1 MTYTQP
7 QSKAFSSYAG
17 ERDTADHKKA
27 ALISNSC
34 MYKTENAL
42 KIKTTGKKK
51 SEHKIFRR
59 LRANLG
65 CSFTFGH
72 QGINKSSSK

>member
-1 MTYTQP
+1 MRNTTVKVQNICYGLENLSVCFCVKHMTYTQP

-17 ERDTADHKKA
+17 ERDIADHKKA

-51 SEHKIFRR
+51 IR
-59 LRANLG
+59 
-65 CSFTFGH
+65 T
-72 QGINKSSSK
+72 